1 MKNTDRVIKLIEST
15 TKFLNDNAIKCWL
28 MLHDPEQNA
37 IDLNA
42 KTQWL
47 LAFGWE
53 NSAPF
58 LEYIDVHDKDSDH
71 SGSLGYIISNLTVSD
86 GKIIK
91 DCINEFLAT
100 RSFDYGVILTWIQN
114 LYRQG
119 KLSLIDFINYDLEPD
134 NEDAEEFIQSRA
146 LLHLLDRL

>member
-1 MKNTDRVIKLIEST
+1 
-15 TKFLNDNAIKCWL
+15 

-37 IDLNA
+37 IDLDT
-42 KTQWL
+42 KTKWL

-53 NSAPF
+53 SGASF
-58 LEYIDVHDKDSDH
+58 LGCLDQGTNLNDFSNDIA
-71 SGSLGYIISNLTVSD
+71 YIISNLTVSD
-86 GKIIK
+86 GKVIK

-100 RSFDYGVILTWIQN
+100 RSFDYGVILTWIKN
-114 LYRQG
+114 LYSQE
-119 KLSLIDFINYDLEPD
+119 KLSLIDFINYDLEPE

>member
-1 MKNTDRVIKLIEST
+1 MKNTDRVLKLIEST

-53 NSAPF
+53 SGAQF
-58 LEYIDVHDKDSDH
+58 LSYLNQDTSNDYSNHID
-71 SGSLGYIISNLTVSD
+71 YIISNLTVSD
-86 GKIIK
+86 GKVIK

-100 RSFDYGVILTWIQN
+100 RNFDYGVILTWIQN

-119 KLSLIDFINYDLEPD
+119 KLSLIDFINYDLEPE

-146 LLHLLDRL
+146 LLHLLDHL